1 MNRLA
6 ALRPQP
12 PLWAGFSDFTG
23 SAMPTYKAPVND
35 TVFLLNDVFNY
46 ANYANAPGFSE
57 APIDVVEA
65 VLGEGAKFVEE
76 VVQPL
81 NRVGDIEGCKRHD
94 DGSVTTPKG
103 FKQAYK
109 ALVEGGW
116 VGLAGD
122 PAFGGQGL
130 PPFLAVLFSE
140 YAYSANIAFWMYPG
154 LTNGAVAALMAH
166 GSEELKSSYLPKMTT
181 GEWTGTMCLT
191 EPHCGTDL
199 GLIKTRAVPSAGGSY
214 AITGQK
220 IFISAGEHDLTD
232 NIVHLVLARIEG
244 APAGVKGISLFL
256 VPKFLPDP
264 DGGVGERNGVMC
276 GSIEH
281 KMGIHGNTT
290 AVLNFDG
297 AKGWLV
303 GEQHRGLPAMFVM
316 MNGARLGVAVQ
327 GLGVSEVA
335 YQNAAAYAKE
345 RRQGRSLK
353 GPVEPEKP
361 ADLLVVHPDV
371 RRMLLEVRAFNE
383 GARALLVWI
392 ALTQDEARHAPDDK
406 ARQAA
411 DDRLGLMTPVLKGV
425 FTDYGFANAVK
436 AQQVLG
442 GHGYIAE
449 WGMEQFVRDARI
461 AMIYEGA
468 NGVQALDL
476 VARKLPKD
484 GGRALMGFLGEMS
497 QFLAVGK
504 NDAALAPYLGGLE
517 AALGHLQQASLWL
530 SRNGVADPNN
540 AGAASTDY
548 MHLFGLTALG
558 YMWARIV
565 KAVLAR
571 QARSE
576 SNPVLDAK
584 LTLAKFFN
592 ERMLPETAAQLARL
606 SAGAATVMA
615 LPAEAF

>member
-1 MNRLA
+1 
-6 ALRPQP
+6 
-12 PLWAGFSDFTG
+12 
-23 SAMPTYKAPVND
+23 MPTYKAPVSD

-46 ANYANAPGFSE
+46 SNYANLPGFSE

-76 VVQPL
+76 VIQPL

-103 FKQAYK
+103 FKQAYR
-109 ALVEGGW
+109 ALVDGGW

-122 PAFGGQGL
+122 PAYGGQGL
-130 PPFLAVLFSE
+130 PAFLSVLLSE
-140 YAYSANIAFWMYPG
+140 YGNSANVAFWMYPG
-154 LTNGAVAALMAH
+154 LTNGAVAALRVH
-166 GSEELKSSYLPKMTT
+166 GSEDLKSRYLLKMTT

-199 GLIKTRAVPSAGGSY
+199 GLIKTRAVPQADNSY

-220 IFISAGEHDLTD
+220 IFISAGEHDLAD
-232 NIVHLVLARIEG
+232 NIVHLVLARIDG

-264 DGGVGERNGVMC
+264 NGGVGERNGVMC

-290 AVLNFDG
+290 AVLNFD
-297 AKGWLV
+297 AATAWLV
-303 GEQHRGLPAMFVM
+303 GEPHRGLPAMFVM

-361 ADLLVVHPDV
+361 ADVLLVHPDV

-392 ALTQDEARHAPDDK
+392 ALTQDEARHAPEEK

-425 FTDYGFANAVK
+425 FTDCGFANAVK

-484 GGRALMGFLGEMS
+484 GGRALMAFLGEVS
-497 QFLAVGK
+497 QFLAAEK
-504 NDAALAPYLGGLE
+504 SDAALAPYLGGLQ

-558 YMWARIV
+558 YMWARVV

-571 QARSE
+571 QAKGE
-576 SNPVLDAK
+576 SNSALDAK
-584 LTLAKFFN
+584 LILAKFFS
-592 ERMLPETAAQLARL
+592 ERMLPETAAHLARL
-606 SAGAATVMA
+606 STGASTLMA

>member
-1 MNRLA
+1 
-6 ALRPQP
+6 
-12 PLWAGFSDFTG
+12 
-23 SAMPTYKAPVND
+23 MPTYKAPVSD

-57 APIDVVEA
+57 APIDIVEA
-65 VLGEGAKFVEE
+65 VLSEGAKFVEE

-103 FKQAYK
+103 FKEAYK
-109 ALVEGGW
+109 ALVDGGW

-122 PAFGGQGL
+122 PAYGGQGL
-130 PPFLAVLFSE
+130 PVFLAVLFSE
-140 YAYSANIAFWMYPG
+140 YGYGANIAFSMYPG
-154 LTNGAVAALMAH
+154 LTNGAVAALTVH
-166 GSEELKSSYLPKMTT
+166 GSDELKARYLPKMTT

-199 GLIKTRAVPSAGGSY
+199 GLIKTRAVPEPDGSY

-220 IFISAGEHDLTD
+220 IFISAGEHDLAD

-256 VPKFLPDP
+256 VPKFLPSA

-353 GPVEPEKP
+353 GPVEPDKP
-361 ADLLVVHPDV
+361 ADLLLVHPDV

-392 ALTQDEARHAPDDK
+392 ALTQDEARHAPDEK

-484 GGRALMGFLGEMS
+484 GSRALMAFLGEVA
-497 QFLAVGK
+497 QFLAAEKG
-504 NDAALAPYLGGLE
+504 DAALAPYLGGLQ

-558 YMWARIV
+558 YMWARVV

-571 QARSE
+571 QGKGE
-576 SNPVLDAK
+576 SNPALDAK
-584 LTLAKFFN
+584 LILAKFFS
-592 ERMLPETAAQLARL
+592 ERMLPETAAHLARL
-606 SAGAATVMA
+606 SAGASTLMA

>member
-1 MNRLA
+1 
-6 ALRPQP
+6 
-12 PLWAGFSDFTG
+12 
-23 SAMPTYKAPVND
+23 MPTYKAPVSD
-35 TVFLLNDVFNY
+35 TVFLLSDVFDYAKY
-46 ANYANAPGFSE
+46 ANSPGFSD
-57 APIDVVEA
+57 APMDVVET
-65 VLGEGAKFVEE
+65 VLSEGAKFIEE

-81 NRVGDIEGCKRHD
+81 NRIGDIEGCKRHD
-94 DGSVTTPKG
+94 DGSVTTARG
-103 FKQAYK
+103 FKQAYRT
-109 ALVEGGW
+109 LVEGGW

-122 PAFGGQGL
+122 PNFGGQGL
-130 PPFLAVLFSE
+130 PPFLAVLISE
-140 YAYSANIAFWMYPG
+140 YANSANVAFWMYPG
-154 LTNGAVAALMAH
+154 LTNGAVAALTVH
-166 GSEELKSSYLPKMTT
+166 GGDDLKSRYLPKMTT

-199 GLIKTRAVPSAGGSY
+199 GLIKTRALPSADGSY

-256 VPKFLPDP
+256 VPKFFPDA
-264 DGGVGERNGVMC
+264 DGKPGERNGVVC

-281 KMGIHGNTT
+281 KMGIHGNST
-290 AVLNFDG
+290 AVLNFDE

-303 GEQHRGLPAMFVM
+303 GEEHRGLPAMFVM

-327 GLGVSEVA
+327 GLGISEVA

-353 GPVEPEKP
+353 GPAEPDKP
-361 ADLLVVHPDV
+361 ADLLLVHPDV

-383 GARALLVWI
+383 AARALLIWT
-392 ALTQDEARHAPDDK
+392 ALAQDEARHAPDEK
-406 ARQAA
+406 ARQTA
-411 DDRLGLMTPVLKGV
+411 DDRLSLLTPVLKGV

-476 VARKLPKD
+476 VGRKLAKD
-484 GGRALMGFLGEMS
+484 GGRAVMAFFGEITGFL
-497 QFLAVGK
+497 AANK
-504 NDAALAPYLGGLE
+504 DDAALAPYLGGLKSS
-517 AALGHLQQASLWL
+517 LGHLQQATMWL
-530 SRNGVADPNN
+530 SANGLKNPDN
-540 AGAASTDY
+540 AGAGSYDY
-548 MHLFGLTALG
+548 MHLMGLTALG

-571 QARSE
+571 QAQSE
-576 SNPVLDAK
+576 STPALDSK

-592 ERMLPETAAQLARL
+592 ERMLPETAAHLARL
-606 SAGAATVMA
+606 SAGAEALMA
-615 LPAEAF
+615 LPADAF

>member
-1 MNRLA
+1 
-6 ALRPQP
+6 
-12 PLWAGFSDFTG
+12 
-23 SAMPTYKAPVND
+23 MPTYKAPVSD

-57 APIDVVEA
+57 APIDIVEA
-65 VLGEGAKFVEE
+65 VLSEGAKFVEE

-103 FKQAYK
+103 FKEAYK
-109 ALVEGGW
+109 ALVDGGW

-122 PAFGGQGL
+122 PAYGGQGL
-130 PPFLAVLFSE
+130 PVFLAVLFSE
-140 YAYSANIAFWMYPG
+140 YGYGANIAFSMYPG
-154 LTNGAVAALMAH
+154 LTNGAVAALTVH
-166 GSEELKSSYLPKMTT
+166 GSDELKARYLPKMTT

-199 GLIKTRAVPSAGGSY
+199 GLIKTRAVPEPDGSY

-220 IFISAGEHDLTD
+220 IFISAGEHDLAD

-256 VPKFLPDP
+256 APKFLPSA

-353 GPVEPEKP
+353 GPAEPDKP
-361 ADLLVVHPDV
+361 ADLLLVHPDV

-392 ALTQDEARHAPDDK
+392 ALTQDEARHAPDEK

-484 GGRALMGFLGEMS
+484 GSRALMAFLGEVA
-497 QFLAVGK
+497 QFLAAEK
-504 NDAALAPYLGGLE
+504 DDAALAPYLGGLQ

-558 YMWARIV
+558 YMWARVV

-571 QARSE
+571 QAKGE
-576 SNPVLDAK
+576 SNPALDAK
-584 LTLAKFFN
+584 LVLAKFFS
-592 ERMLPETAAQLARL
+592 ERMLPETAAHLARL
-606 SAGAATVMA
+606 SAGASTLMA

>member
-1 MNRLA
+1 
-6 ALRPQP
+6 
-12 PLWAGFSDFTG
+12 
-23 SAMPTYKAPVND
+23 MPTYKAPVSD
-35 TVFLLNDVFNY
+35 TVFLLSDVFDYARY
-46 ANYANAPGFSE
+46 ANSPGFAE
-57 APIDVVEA
+57 APLDVVEA
-65 VLGEGAKFVEE
+65 VLTEGAKFAEE
-76 VVQPL
+76 VAQPL
-81 NRVGDIEGCKRHD
+81 NRVGDIEGCKRHE

-103 FKQAYK
+103 FKEAYK

-116 VGLAGD
+116 VGIAGD
-122 PAFGGQGL
+122 PKYGGQGL
-130 PPFLAVLFSE
+130 PHFLAVLLGE
-140 YAYSANIAFWMYPG
+140 YQTSANLAFAMYPG
-154 LTNGAVAALMAH
+154 LTNGAVAAMMVHA
-166 GSEELKSSYLPKMTT
+166 SEALKDRFLPKMTT
-181 GEWTGTMCLT
+181 GEWTGTMNLT

-199 GLIKTRAVPSAGGSY
+199 GLIKTKAVPQDDGSY

-220 IFISAGEHDLTD
+220 IFISAGEHDLAD

-244 APAGVKGISLFL
+244 APAGVKGISLFV
-256 VPKFLPDP
+256 VPKFLPDANGAP
-264 DGGVGERNGVMC
+264 GERNGVTC

-281 KMGIHGNTT
+281 KMGIHGNAT
-290 AVLNFDG
+290 AVLNYDG

-303 GEQHRGLPAMFVM
+303 GEEHRGLPAMFVM

-327 GLGVSEVA
+327 GLSLSEVA

-353 GPVEPEKP
+353 GPAEPDKP
-361 ADLLVVHPDV
+361 ADLLLVHPDV
-371 RRMLLEVRAFNE
+371 RRMLLEIRAFNE
-383 GARALLVWI
+383 AARALLVSV
-392 ALTQDEARHAPDDK
+392 ALTQEEALTSPDPK
-406 ARQAA
+406 ARQTA
-411 DDRLGLMTPVLKGV
+411 DDRLGLLTPVIKGV
-425 FTDYGFANAVK
+425 FTDMGFANAVK

-476 VARKLPKD
+476 VGRKLPKD
-484 GGRALMGFLGEMS
+484 GGRAIMGFFGELG
-497 QFLAVGK
+497 QFLAANK
-504 NDAALAPYLGGLE
+504 DDAALAPYLSGV
-517 AALGHLQQASLWL
+517 QASLGHIQQATMWL
-530 SRNGVADPNN
+530 SKNGIVDPDN

-571 QARSE
+571 QAKGE
-576 SNPVLDAK
+576 SSPALDAK
-584 LTLAKFFN
+584 LTLAKFFA
-592 ERMLPETAAQLARL
+592 ERMLPETGAHLARL
-606 SAGAATVMA
+606 AAGAATVMA

>member
-1 MNRLA
+1 
-6 ALRPQP
+6 
-12 PLWAGFSDFTG
+12 
-23 SAMPTYKAPVND
+23 MPTYTAPVSD
-35 TVFLLNDVFNY
+35 TVFLLNDVFDYAKY
-46 ANYANAPGFSE
+46 ANSPGFSD

-65 VLGEGAKFVEE
+65 VLTEGARFVEE

-81 NRVGDIEGCKRHD
+81 NRIGDLEGCKRRD

-122 PAFGGQGL
+122 TAYGGQGL
-130 PPFLAVLFSE
+130 PSFLAVLFSE
-140 YAYSANIAFWMYPG
+140 YEYSANLAFSMYPG
-154 LTNGAVAALMAH
+154 LTNGAVATMMVHA
-166 GSEELKSSYLPKMTT
+166 SDELKSRFLPKMTT
-181 GEWTGTMCLT
+181 GEWTGTMNLT

-199 GLIKTRAVPSAGGSY
+199 GLIKTRAAPQADGSY

-220 IFISAGEHDLTD
+220 IFISAGEHDLAD
-232 NIVHLVLARIEG
+232 NIIHLVLARIDG
-244 APAGVKGISLFL
+244 APAGVKGISLFV
-256 VPKFLPDP
+256 VPKFLPDAN
-264 DGGVGERNGVMC
+264 GGAGERNGVVC

-290 AVLNFDG
+290 AVLNYDG
-297 AKGWLV
+297 AKGWLI
-303 GEQHRGLPAMFVM
+303 GEENRGLPAMFVM

-327 GLGVSEVA
+327 GLSISEVA
-335 YQNAAAYAKE
+335 YQNAAAYAKD

-353 GPVEPEKP
+353 GPAEPEKP
-361 ADLLVVHPDV
+361 ADILLVHPDV
-371 RRMLLEVRAFNE
+371 RRMLLEVRSFNE
-383 GARALLVWI
+383 AARALLVWI
-392 ALTQDEARHAPDDK
+392 ALAQDEARHAPDAK
-406 ARQAA
+406 TRQAA
-411 DDRLGLMTPVLKGV
+411 DDRLGLMTPVMKGV
-425 FTDYGFANAVK
+425 FTDLGFANAVK

-484 GGRALMGFLGEMS
+484 GGRAAMAFFSEAA
-497 QFLAVGK
+497 QFLASAKG
-504 NDAALAPYLGGLE
+504 DEALAPYLGGLQS
-517 AALGHLQQASLWL
+517 ALSHLQQASLWL
-530 SRNGVADPNN
+530 SRNGLADPDN
-540 AGAASTDY
+540 AGAASNDY

-571 QARSE
+571 QSQGD
-576 SNPVLDAK
+576 SNPALDAK
-584 LTLAKFFN
+584 LTLAKFFS
-592 ERMLPETAAQLARL
+592 ERMLPETAAHLARL
-606 SAGAATVMA
+606 SAGAATLMA
-615 LPAEAF
+615 LPADAF